1 MFPDHFK
8 EATVIPIPKPGNL
21 TKVNNYRPISL
32 LPSPGKIIE
41 KVVHNRL
48 AGHLEKYEI
57 LNNHQYG
64 FRKERST
71 THAITELLNQLNLN
85 LNKRTPT
92 VALYI
97 DFRKAFDCLQYPI
110 LITKLETLGLH
121 KSIIDWIRDYLQNRI
136 QRVRANST
144 LSEPGTMRQ
153 GVPQGSILG
162 PLLYII
168 YANDIVNK
176 IKKSKVTLYADD
188 TVIYNSHR
196 NINKAMANI
205 QADLNG
211 LTTWC
216 HENGI
221 YINPQKTKY
230 MIFSSRNILEGE
242 GRVQLKVDGE
252 NVERV
257 KSYSYLG
264 VTLDEHLTFD
274 PHVKG
279 IISKVS
285 DKVFQLRKI
294 RQYLTDRAALLV
306 YKNMILPMIEYG
318 DIYVS
323 AASKENRKKLQVL
336 QNKALKCALRKEQR
350 YDTIALH
357 NEAKLQPLRIRR
369 KHHLLLHMFQLTKL
383 PNYSG
388 WRARTTTIK
397 TRSSIKKQMKIRKPN
412 LDKFLRSVTYQ
423 GPKQWNRLLV
433 GLQKTEDY
441 YLFKKK
447 IITHLKPNP
456 NDNIENPNP

>member
-1 MFPDHFK
+1 M
-8 EATVIPIPKPGNL
+8 
-21 TKVNNYRPISL
+21 
-32 LPSPGKIIE
+32 
-41 KVVHNRL
+41 
-48 AGHLEKYEI
+48 
-57 LNNHQYG
+57 
-64 FRKERST
+64 T
-71 THAITELLNQLNLN
+71 TY
-85 LNKRTPT
+85 K
-92 VALYI
+92 
-97 DFRKAFDCLQYPI
+97 
-110 LITKLETLGLH
+110 
-121 KSIIDWIRDYLQNRI
+121 NRI

-216 HENGI
+216 RENGI

-230 MIFSSRNILEGE
+230 MIFSSKNILEEE
-242 GRVQLKVDGE
+242 GRAHLKIDGE

-369 KHHLLLHMFQLTKL
+369 KQHLLLHMFQLTKL

-423 GPKQWNRLLV
+423 GPKQWNRLPV

-456 NDNIENPNP
+456 NDNAENPNP